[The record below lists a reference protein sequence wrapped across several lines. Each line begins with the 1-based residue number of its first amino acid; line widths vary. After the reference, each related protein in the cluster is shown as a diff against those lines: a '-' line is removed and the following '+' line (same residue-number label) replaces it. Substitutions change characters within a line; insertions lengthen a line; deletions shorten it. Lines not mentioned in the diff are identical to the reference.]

1 MSNTHKDRKKGHT
14 ESYEE
19 TIERAEKLTEEE
31 RMQLARKVLMA
42 GLQSAST
49 KK

>member
-1 MSNTHKDRKKGHT
+1 MSNRHKDSKKGHV

-19 TIERAEKLTEEE
+19 TIARAEKLTEEE
-31 RMQLARKVLMA
+31 RMQLARKVIMA
-42 GLQSAST
+42 GLQTAST

>member
-1 MSNTHKDRKKGHT
+1 MTSEGRHRKVKEA

-19 TIERAEKLTEEE
+19 TIAGAKKLTEEE
-31 RMQLARKVLMA
+31 RMELARKVLLA
-42 GLQSAST
+42 AVPSARR